1 MSLNA
6 EAVAVQD
13 RSPILAGGR
22 LDDLRSLS
30 DVCGE
35 VFWSLARADQRRWA
49 EVYVRG
55 LLSVPGRKSIR
66 RICDQVVGYPAEQ
79 SLQQFLSQS
88 PWDEK
93 EVRRNLAHLVTASV
107 RPRAIA
113 FREIAFPK
121 HGSNSVAVTRQYAPS
136 LGRMLNGQLGIAA
149 FLATDA
155 GAYPV
160 NWKLVMP
167 RCWDE
172 DLKRRTAAGVPDSER
187 HQPWWCYVLEALD
200 ELIERWGMPPAPVLV
215 DARHERRLE
224 PLLRGLEARRVH
236 YAVQVSADCPV
247 RPARGNHAGG
257 ATYGAAYNGP
267 AYPGPGYSGPGYS
280 GPGYSGP
287 TRPSPERPMT
297 VADLASTV
305 PAGNRTVLGWSG
317 PGRGGCSAFA
327 LTPLVS
333 LPALPSG
340 QQVRV
345 IAPGSARGCVRH
357 LMAEWPLGQP
367 RPTALWITNL
377 RRARVPNLVG
387 LVKLGAQV
395 DHDVQRLS
403 EESGLQHFEGRSFRG
418 WHHHVT
424 LVSAAHT
431 YRLLREFEAERSR
444 A

>member
-6 EAVAVQD
+6 EAAAVQD

-22 LDDLRSLS
+22 FDDPRSLS
-30 DVCGE
+30 DLCAE

-66 RICDQVVGYPAEQ
+66 RICDHVVGYPAEQ

-93 EVRRNLAHLVTASV
+93 EVRRNLANLVAATV

-113 FREIAFPK
+113 FREVAFAK
-121 HGSNSVAVTRQYAPS
+121 HGANSVAVARQYAPS

-160 NWKLVMP
+160 NWRLVMP

-172 DLKRRTAAGVPDSER
+172 DTKRRTAANVPDAER

-247 RPARGNHAGG
+247 RPARASHQG
-257 ATYGAAYNGP
+257 AAYGAAYTGTARP
-267 AYPGPGYSGPGYS
+267 AA
-280 GPGYSGP
+280 
-287 TRPSPERPMT
+287 ERPMT

-305 PAGNRTVLGWSG
+305 PPGNRTVLGWSG

-333 LPALPSG
+333 LPAG
-340 QQVRV
+340 QQVRM
-345 IAPGSARGCVRH
+345 IAPGSARGHVRH

-367 RPTALWITNL
+367 RPAALWITNL

-387 LVKLGAQV
+387 LVKLGGQV

-431 YRLLREFEAERSR
+431 YRLLRELDVERSR